1 MGVVIFVI
9 VVIAAL
15 FAIGSGIW
23 VATALVRAISR
34 NRTVQTKSQ
43 QSQSDA
49 NGRDV

>member
-1 MGVVIFVI
+1 MPVFTFAI

-34 NRTVQTKSQ
+34 HQTTQNTCHPANDKS
-43 QSQSDA
+43 DH
-49 NGRDV
+49 GDI